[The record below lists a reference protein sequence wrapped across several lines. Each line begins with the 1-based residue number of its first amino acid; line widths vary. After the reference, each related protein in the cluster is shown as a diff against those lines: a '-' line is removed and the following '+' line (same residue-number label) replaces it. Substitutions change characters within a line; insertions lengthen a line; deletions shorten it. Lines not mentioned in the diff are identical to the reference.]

1 VSATTEE
8 QKMAALEHANDRR
21 IWRAHLRARVKTMG
35 RDGALELS
43 RVLLHDHEMVDRMDI
58 GDYLMLAPGVGRQTA
73 KRMLRRSRSA
83 YEVEVS
89 PWRQICNLSERERAA
104 LALELENHAK
114 YGRVYTSN
122 KRPL

>member
-1 VSATTEE
+1 MSTTAEL
-8 QKMAALEHANDRR
+8 QKMLALEHANDRR
-21 IWRAHLRARVKTMG
+21 TWRAHLRARVKANG

-58 GDYLMLAPGVGRQTA
+58 GDYLLMAPGIGRQTA
-73 KRMLRRSRSA
+73 KRMLRR
-83 YEVEVS
+83 YEIEIS
-89 PWRQICNLSERERAA
+89 PWRMVCDLSERQRAG
-104 LALELENHAK
+104 LALELQNHAK